1 MLQVRVNNFFIL
13 SRINIFLYPK
23 CTIILKNY
31 SVANYL
37 VLHSGNMTSY
47 RVMINMG
54 NHILAI
60 VLNFCKLSIEI
71 FPHIERIESDIKK

>member
-1 MLQVRVNNFFIL
+1 MKVLLLSTKSSFAFRIQMLRVRVNNFFIL
-13 SRINIFLYPK
+13 SQINIFFYPK
-23 CTIILKNY
+23 CTIIFKNY

-37 VLHSGNMTSY
+37 GLHSGNMTSY

-60 VLNFCKLSIEI
+60 VI
-71 FPHIERIESDIKK
+71 FVN